1 MKARILLL
9 FCSLAALSPAATAFT
24 DTWDSL
30 FAERL
35 DQSATWRDARL
46 KLRQAELNYDQGAKP
61 WLPSLSAGTVGQGNL
76 SIKDGEFSG
85 GTVRTD
91 LSMSGLFG
99 TDVSLQAP
107 LVIAKDGTLEFPGP
121 SLIAS
126 RKLFTE
132 NTANRLGLEAA
143 LVRARSA
150 LREAEDAVRL
160 QLASDTLN
168 AVYYERLLDTN
179 KLNLEVLERIKAA
192 THESS
197 QREVERRILQAR
209 RGMLSASSSLAAFD
223 AVLREKAGT
232 LYSDLQS
239 RSLAWTA
246 GIPDIGDSPTQ
257 SPTIRA
263 QELDLAAAERRK
275 AFSLLPWLPNPTLSA
290 QVSYDPEQA
299 KFNWGLGLQ
308 LSVVLLDKGERA
320 LNSLQRKENVALSRL
335 RLENAQKSLGDDV
348 RQARERLEILELD
361 KSIKTLDVEDELD
374 KVDMLKALLA
384 DGFTNEENLVMGQ
397 IDLSIVQLEAMKIGH
412 DLTIQKLK
420 LAQYFAAEQK

>member
-1 MKARILLL
+1 MRARLFILLW
-9 FCSLAALSPAATAFT
+9 SLAAIHPAIGAFA

-30 FAERL
+30 LAERL

-46 KLRQAELNYDQGAKP
+46 KLRQAELNYDQSAKP

-85 GTVRTD
+85 GTIRSD
-91 LSMSGLFG
+91 LTMSGLFG
-99 TDVSLQAP
+99 ADVSLQAP
-107 LVIAKDGTLEFPGP
+107 LVIATDGTLDFPGP
-121 SLIAS
+121 SLVAS

-132 NTANRLGLEAA
+132 NAANRLGLEAA

-160 QLASDTLN
+160 QLVTDMLN
-168 AVYYERLLDTN
+168 VVYYVRLQDTN

-197 QREVERRILQAR
+197 RREVERRILQAR
-209 RGMLSASSSLAAFD
+209 RGMLSASSSLATFD

-232 LYSDLQS
+232 LYFDLLS
-239 RSLAWTA
+239 RNAAWTA
-246 GIPDIGDSPTQ
+246 DIPESNTSPTS
-257 SPTIRA
+257 SPAILA
-263 QELDLAAAERRK
+263 QELDLAAAEKRK
-275 AFSLLPWLPNPTLSA
+275 AFYLLPWLPNPSLSA
-290 QVSYDPEQA
+290 QVSYDQEQA

-320 LNSLQRKENVALSRL
+320 LNSLQRKENVTLAKL
-335 RLENAQKSLGDDV
+335 RLESAQKSLGDNV

-361 KSIKTLDVEDELD
+361 KQIQALDVEDE
-374 KVDMLKALLA
+374 VDNVVLLKALLA
-384 DGFTNEENLVMGQ
+384 DGFTNEENLVIGQ
-397 IDLSIVQLEAMKIGH
+397 IDLSIAQLDAIKIEH
-412 DLTIQKLK
+412 DLMVQKLK